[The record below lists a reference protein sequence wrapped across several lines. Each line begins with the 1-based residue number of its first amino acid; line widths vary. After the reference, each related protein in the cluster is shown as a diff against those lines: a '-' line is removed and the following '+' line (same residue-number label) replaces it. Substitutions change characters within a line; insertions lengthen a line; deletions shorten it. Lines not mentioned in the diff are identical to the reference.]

1 MIFVLLWCTML
12 FGYYTEVSSPPL
24 SNGLSKPTEWLISH
38 KRPER
43 LLVPELWAVWQ
54 RLFPHFLGYVPY
66 ITVWGV
72 LFHSFFFNIAGAE
85 RGPPSFVYV
94 IVVGQLVVFTG
105 FGITQLANQ
114 ISSNGPEWYYWGEFS
129 YLVLSLFSKGLLG
142 MTLVANVLLYDSFDD
157 AVSAA

>member
-1 MIFVLLWCTML
+1 MIFSLLWCTML
-12 FGYYTEVSSPPL
+12 FGYYTEVASPPL

-66 ITVWGV
+66 LTVWGV

-85 RGPPSFVYV
+85 RGPPAFVYV

-105 FGITQLANQ
+105 FGITQLVNQ
-114 ISSNGPEWYYWGEFS
+114 ISSNGPEWYYWGT
-129 YLVLSLFSKGLLG
+129 YTPSLTVDLCHYSVHAITYTIF
-142 MTLVANVLLYDSFDD
+142 APRR
-157 AVSAA
+157 